1 GVVTASVLVV
11 AGIILNRMNVVFTG
25 MATASGGSY
34 FPSWMEWSITIGL
47 VSLLIVAYCFI
58 VENFA
63 IFEED
68 QKTLAELN
76 KAYRYGTAQVST

>member
-68 QKTLAELN
+68 QPVMDALN
-76 KAYRYGTAQVST
+76 KQRGYTEALHA